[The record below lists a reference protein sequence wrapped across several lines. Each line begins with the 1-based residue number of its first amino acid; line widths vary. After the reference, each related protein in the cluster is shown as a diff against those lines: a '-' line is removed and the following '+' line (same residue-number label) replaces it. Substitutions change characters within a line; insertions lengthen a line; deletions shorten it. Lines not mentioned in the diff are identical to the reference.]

1 MTIIESRFQK
11 AKKDYICDACD
22 SLCDYLF
29 ESEITGFTIAEY
41 RAIVR
46 AKRNRFMIK
55 KGQEYLRQ
63 ANVCGGDFM
72 VFRAIPEIH
81 DICLKYDIYQ
91 DVC

>member
-1 MTIIESRFQK
+1 MITIETRFQK
-11 AKKDYICDACD
+11 AKKDYVCNACEW
-22 SLCDYLF
+22 LF
-29 ESEITGFTIAEY
+29 ESELTGFSIAEY
-41 RAIVR
+41 RAMVKAR
-46 AKRNRFMIK
+46 RNRYMIK

-81 DICLKYDIYQ
+81 DICLKYDMYQ